1 MVDSNYIMAFGQA
14 KSLDKALEKGTMNMI
29 NWLSKD
35 HQLSIEEA
43 SQVVGPVVEFRIP
56 KIASTIVE
64 VMAMI
69 RER

>member
-1 MVDSNYIMAFGQA
+1 
-14 KSLDKALEKGTMNMI
+14 MNMI